1 MRGREPCRGVGTG
14 GAEVWDMSQSQTRRI
29 VRASTRLLRDT
40 RGATMVEY
48 AVLLFMIL
56 IVAAAVYRQVGK
68 NVRMSGDKTTA
79 AFQ

>member
-1 MRGREPCRGVGTG
+1 MVGTA
-14 GAEVWDMSQSQTRRI
+14 GAEVWDMTLTKSHSRK
-29 VRASTRLLRDT
+29 AARLLRDT

-56 IVAAAVYRQVGK
+56 IVATAVYRQVGK
-68 NVRMSGDKTTA
+68 QVRMSGDKTTA